1 MDETIGE
8 RLKKLRKNYNFNQK
22 QVAGYLGYNQGQI
35 AKIENNQ
42 RNLTLSSLEKLCD
55 LYNCSEDYILEGD
68 SDYSKP
74 TFAFRTEEKNLDLNT
89 IARMNKIIKNIEL
102 LADLTKQED

>member
-1 MDETIGE
+1 MEETIGE
-8 RLKKLRKNYNFNQK
+8 RLKKLRKNYNFTQK
-22 QVAGYLGYNQGQI
+22 QVANYLGHNQGQI

-42 RNLTLSSLEKLCD
+42 RKLTVSALEKLCD
-55 LYNCSEDYILEGD
+55 LYNCSEEYILEGN

-74 TFAFRTEEKNLDLNT
+74 VFAFRTEEKNLDLNT

-102 LADLTKQED
+102 LADLTNEDD